1 MLYAALAM
9 AIVSVAA
16 PVDVAHAV
24 THLKRDMEAPAI
36 TVRDQAGRE
45 LTNASLRERVVVL
58 IFGELYH
65 EKTREAC
72 ATVDAVIQDAR
83 LVGQPIVVVL
93 ATAQEG
99 AIDQSKLAAA
109 DRLPSIIAQDPQR
122 KTFGAYQVAVMPSV
136 VLIDRHG
143 RVVHAFAGLMPRF
156 ADLLTDSLLYASGKL
171 SAETLNRSLLS
182 LPTTQASEAELR
194 AERVAQLAR
203 QLMRRG
209 LDEMAAEK
217 YREALELNPRLALA
231 HLDLG
236 MLMLKRQRLAEAEK
250 QFRTVLAE
258 QPNSLQGGLGL
269 AFVQTLRGGSELD
282 EAEKTVRALL
292 ARSPS
297 QPRAHY
303 LLGLIHERRGKPE
316 DASASFKKSS
326 ELLLERVEQE

>member
-1 MLYAALAM
+1 
-9 AIVSVAA
+9 
-16 PVDVAHAV
+16 
-24 THLKRDMEAPAI
+24 
-36 TVRDQAGRE
+36 
-45 LTNASLRERVVVL
+45 
-58 IFGELYH
+58 
-65 EKTREAC
+65 
-72 ATVDAVIQDAR
+72 VDAVIQDTR

-99 AIDQSKLAAA
+99 ALDQPKLAA
-109 DRLPSIIAQDPQR
+109 DRLPSVIAQDPQR
-122 KTFGAYQVAVMPSV
+122 KTFGAYQVAVMPTV
-136 VLIDRHG
+136 VVIDRHG
-143 RVVHAFAGLMPRF
+143 RVVHAFAGLTPRF

-171 SAETLNRSLLS
+171 SADTLDRSMLS
-182 LPTTQASEAELR
+182 RPTTQASEAELR